1 MANRAFAQRTA
12 RKFLVSITI
21 VFRCRGRGSIET
33 RRYHTKKLAAVRQ
46 LLFAVSIAKES
57 IVANAMEAT
66 GQNMEQKSAD
76 EFLRQEGHGF
86 LLIVVTI
93 VTPAEFY
100 VAIFDIHE
108 PMIGDGHTVGVT
120 TDVIH
125 DLLGTAERRFGVNN
139 PFRSPRLSE
148 ITGKGLRISKCFQRS
163 EELQLAGIEGFL
175 QVLQEQPT
183 EQTG

>member
-12 RKFLVSITI
+12 RKLLVSIRI
-21 VFRCRGRGSIET
+21 VCRWRGLGRIET
-33 RRYHTKKLAAVRQ
+33 GRNHTKKPAAVRQ

-57 IVANAMEAT
+57 IVANAMETT

-76 EFLRQEGHGF
+76 EFLRHEGHRF
-86 LLIVVTI
+86 LLIVVAI
-93 VTPAEFY
+93 VTPAEFH

-108 PMIGDGHTVGVT
+108 PMIGDGHTVSVT

-148 ITGKGLRISKCFQRS
+148 IAGKGLRIS
-163 EELQLAGIEGFL
+163 
-175 QVLQEQPT
+175 
-183 EQTG
+183 